1 MEDNKGILRT
11 EEKDI
16 EVITRNYFMKLFE
29 SKGVGNTSHLLSG
42 FRCTITDSMN
52 QVLTAILKRR
62 KFLKQLTV
70 WGRQK
75 GLNLMNKRM
84 GKRGLMAL
92 KIDMSKAYDRVEWDF
107 LQQMM
112 AKMGFNG
119 SWIQLIMRCINM
131 VTYSVE
137 LDGKSGEIFMPGRG
151 LRQGDPL
158 SPFLFLIYSE
168 GLSTLLKLAS
178 AEGLLRGIKAS
189 RRGPQITHLFADDFV
204 LFGEATEEAISSRL
218 GVKWTNNAEKYL
230 GLPSMKSI
238 WAAKGL
244 LQSGLCWRVGT
255 GWNINIEED
264 VWAQDDEHLLI
275 KKIVSNPDLLKVA
288 DLIDCTN
295 RSWKTELIKGTFSE
309 VDAQRILQISLARLP
324 QDDFL
329 AWRGEPTGEYT
340 VRSGY
345 RLLLHGNSIN
355 NNGYNPSEN
364 RKCYK
369 NLWKSDLPSKLK
381 ITAWRATL
389 NYLPTL
395 SNLRT
400 KRLITDDVCPRCK
413 QEVENRN
420 HVFRDCT
427 VSKETWNSLNFIWPV
442 NLVDLEFMEWF
453 TWIVSNSRMDICRSF
468 LYTIW
473 AIWLARNK
481 WIH

>member
-1 MEDNKGILRT
+1 MEAFRSTLEVCGLADMGFKGKEFTWERGNFADTNIRERLDR
-11 EEKDI
+11 
-16 EVITRNYFMKLFE
+16 EVATQEWLNLFPE
-29 SKGVGNTSHLLSG
+29 YEVQHFSHSFSNHCPVFIMTMPNVQSIGDPAQSSFVPRRL
-42 FRCTITDSMN
+42 ITDNVLLAYEILQSM
-52 QVLTAILKRR
+52 K
-62 KFLKQLTV
+62 
-70 WGRQK
+70 
-75 GLNLMNKRM
+75 NKRM

-92 KIDMSKAYDRVEWDF
+92 KIDMSKTYDRVEWGF

-119 SWIQLIMRCINM
+119 SWIQLIMRCISM

-137 LDGKSGEIFMPGRG
+137 LNGKSGEIFMPGRG

-158 SPFLFLIYSE
+158 SPFLFLIY
-168 GLSTLLKLAS
+168 
-178 AEGLLRGIKAS
+178 R
-189 RRGPQITHLFADDFV
+189 
-204 LFGEATEEAISSRL
+204 
-218 GVKWTNNAEKYL
+218 
-230 GLPSMKSI
+230 
-238 WAAKGL
+238 
-244 LQSGLCWRVGT
+244 LCWRVGT

-389 NYLPTL
+389 K

-453 TWIVSNSRMDICRSF
+453 TWIVSNSSMDICRSF